1 MPDMPDMLERK
12 TIKIAIADYAKSSD
26 GDAIIELMNQY
37 SLDKMGGG
45 EALPDSIK
53 KILVAEMAKIPG
65 AFTVIAFVENPAV
78 SDGSNPGGLIPV
90 GLINCFMGFSTFK
103 AKPLINIHDVVVLPE
118 YRGLKLS
125 TRMLEKVEEIAIERG
140 CCKLTLEVLEGNK
153 IAQNA
158 YLKFGFGGYELDPE
172 LGGAGFWE
180 KVLQPYSLVTLK
192 AEMRPCMINLTV
204 NDTSSQVA
212 ALARK

>member
-1 MPDMPDMLERK
+1 MSDTK
-12 TIKIAIADYAKSSD
+12 TVHIAIADYQKSRD
-26 GDAIIELMNQY
+26 ADAIIELMNQY

-45 EALPDSIK
+45 EALPDSVK
-53 KILVAEMAKIPG
+53 KVLVAEMAKIPG
-65 AFTVIAFVENPAV
+65 AFTVVAFVE
-78 SDGSNPGGLIPV
+78 GSAGGDDLIPV

-103 AKPLINIHDVVVLPE
+103 AKPLVNIHDVVVLPE

-125 TRMLEKVEEIAIERG
+125 TRMLEKVEKVAIERG

-158 YLKFGFGGYELDPE
+158 YVKFGFGGYELDPE

-180 KVLQPYSLVTLK
+180 KVL
-192 AEMRPCMINLTV
+192 
-204 NDTSSQVA
+204 
-212 ALARK
+212 

>member
-1 MPDMPDMLERK
+1 MSNMSDVK
-12 TIKIAIADYAKSSD
+12 TVKIAIADYQKSSD
-26 GDAIIELMNQY
+26 ADAIIELMNHY

-45 EALPDSIK
+45 EELPNSVK
-53 KILVAEMAKIPG
+53 KVLVAEMAKIPG
-65 AFTVIAFVENPAV
+65 AFTVIAFVEGSTEGDDLAS
-78 SDGSNPGGLIPV
+78 SDLIPV

-103 AKPLINIHDVVVLPE
+103 AKPLVNIHDVVVLPA

-125 TRMLEKVEEIAIERG
+125 MRMLEKVEELAIERG

-158 YLKFGFGGYELDPE
+158 YVKFGFGGYELDPE

-180 KVLQPYSLVTLK
+180 KML
-192 AEMRPCMINLTV
+192 
-204 NDTSSQVA
+204 
-212 ALARK
+212 